1 MVEKDVYLS
10 SPARTLK
17 LQLSAEQPPTG
28 ECWIPKKRYPRF
40 KGKGDALTRW
50 LDGITDLMDMSLSKD
65 REIMKDRQA

>member
-50 LDGITDLMDMSLSKD
+50 LEGENRI
-65 REIMKDRQA
+65 